1 MAYDS
6 GNIFAKIIAGDIPCH
21 KVCMR
26 APVRVSTQGLCATA
40 QGGLPLKDASS
51 HIVLAAQHHA

>member
-26 APVRVSTQGLCATA
+26 APVACEHARLVCHGL
-40 QGGLPLKDASS
+40 LL
-51 HIVLAAQHHA
+51 